1 MLQFRIGKMKTI
13 KATVYKVIVKI
24 KWANGIKSLDP
35 CQAQNKAK

>member
-1 MLQFRIGKMKTI
+1 MFQFQIGKMKII
-13 KATVYKVIVKI
+13 KATIHKVIVKF